1 MLQGC
6 TRTFLSTHLPVLPLV
21 FIHLI
26 GDQNRAPNSQIYI
39 IGKDV
44 LCTTKFQIF
53 PRDGL
58 GGTVVS
64 AILGLDF
71 IGRTV
76 TYLFMYLVNLV
87 GNSNTVFWSKPQPRW
102 KCSMYTSGSFG
113 HCVEKMLRVNPGW
126 NKINPISKH
135 PQLVGLLFGFP
146 HQPAFLVAEVL
157 LTTQQLHVLVED
169 ACHVLKY
176 EEFRAVEA
184 PESQLGSGWAFLSW
198 EPPHKLKKRW

>member
-1 MLQGC
+1 MSTQSWGLMLQGC

-87 GNSNTVFWSKPQPRW
+87 GNSNTVFCSHKRKLWPLCGENAASKPWLKQ
-102 KCSMYTSGSFG
+102 
-113 HCVEKMLRVNPGW
+113 
-126 NKINPISKH
+126 NKPNK
-135 PQLVGLLFGFP
+135 
-146 HQPAFLVAEVL
+146 
-157 LTTQQLHVLVED
+157 
-169 ACHVLKY
+169 
-176 EEFRAVEA
+176 
-184 PESQLGSGWAFLSW
+184 
-198 EPPHKLKKRW
+198 

>member
-26 GDQNRAPNSQIYI
+26 GDQNRAPNFQIYI

-44 LCTTKFQIF
+44 LCTTQFQIF

-76 TYLFMYLVNLV
+76 TYLLMYLVNLV
-87 GNSNTVFWSKPQPRW
+87 GKFKYCILVTATAQMEMFNVHKRKLWPLCGENAASKPWLKQ
-102 KCSMYTSGSFG
+102 
-113 HCVEKMLRVNPGW
+113 
-126 NKINPISKH
+126 NKPNK
-135 PQLVGLLFGFP
+135 
-146 HQPAFLVAEVL
+146 
-157 LTTQQLHVLVED
+157 
-169 ACHVLKY
+169 
-176 EEFRAVEA
+176 
-184 PESQLGSGWAFLSW
+184 
-198 EPPHKLKKRW
+198 